1 MPPISFQQCPIKPK
15 SDVKYLGVYFDEGLT
30 WEKQANHIRQK
41 VYSGLNKIKRVSS
54 TLDDATKRLLINALV
69 YSHLNYCMN
78 TWSNTLAH
86 VSNRFVSLT
95 RQIDRVVPMNKP
107 FDKLKKFNTA
117 VMAFKAVNKISPLY
131 LSKHLPLIQN
141 PNGVSTRANK
151 QKKLRVTK
159 VHNNFDKK
167 TFLYNATKVWNDLPN
182 ELRTSQSLVTF
193 KSKAKSHFFDV

>member
-1 MPPISFQQCPIKPK
+1 MYVFLPK
-15 SDVKYLGVYFDEGLT
+15 YM
-30 WEKQANHIRQK
+30 QA
-41 VYSGLNKIKRVSS
+41 L
-54 TLDDATKRLLINALV
+54 
-69 YSHLNYCMN
+69 
-78 TWSNTLAH
+78 W
-86 VSNRFVSLT
+86 VSLCFH
-95 RQIDRVVPMNKP
+95 QFQVVLLPYTKFFAFTLP
-107 FDKLKKFNTA
+107 RFNTA

-167 TFLYNATKVWNDLPN
+167 TFLYNATKIWNDLPN